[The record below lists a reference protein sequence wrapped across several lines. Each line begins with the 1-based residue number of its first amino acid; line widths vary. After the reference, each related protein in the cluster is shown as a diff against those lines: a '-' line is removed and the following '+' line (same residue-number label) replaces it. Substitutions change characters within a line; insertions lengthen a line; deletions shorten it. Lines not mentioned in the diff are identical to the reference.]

1 MHLQATELVKRN
13 RMKYTKTIPL
23 QANLLSANAIK
34 IHRTFSVFNWVRI
47 FSLLGWLHADACPS
61 LFSVIQRRNGEK
73 NSLRLHFRSFVN
85 VPSTFAAFWRSS
97 LCSSMRVHN
106 TMRCVA
112 CLPVVASC
120 CAVHCTTAKS
130 ESVLWTSY
138 PPVMR
143 IRTYERAYAIGS
155 HVWNSHAR
163 ASIEKNFVHARM
175 LNNLINAIEWIII
188 GIIVEAIN
196 WMSIMR

>member
-1 MHLQATELVKRN
+1 MQSKFTERFLYSIEWEYFSFWVGC
-13 RMKYTKTIPL
+13 MLMPVPL
-23 QANLLSANAIK
+23 YFPL
-34 IHRTFSVFNWVRI
+34 FNE
-47 FSLLGWLHADACPS
+47 GM
-61 LFSVIQRRNGEK
+61 EK
-73 NSLRLHFRSFVN
+73 SLRLHFRSLRN

-106 TMRCVA
+106 TMRCVV

-120 CAVHCTTAKS
+120 CATALHCTTAKS

-143 IRTYERAYAIGS
+143 IRTYERAYAIES
-155 HVWNSHAR
+155 HVWKSHAR
-163 ASIEKNFVHARM
+163 ASIDKNFVHARM